1 LRPSTNCDNYIFM
14 KQYVIDQLRPA
25 DYEAV
30 KAYLDENFESSSLE
44 GIYWIPLDQGILTE
58 VQAEHTECQPF
69 YFAVD
74 LEQNF
79 MANELLVRT
88 KSKMRCSCMGYATEK
103 QLYWIIQFVDAVF
116 DKLGIKI

>member
-1 LRPSTNCDNYIFM
+1 M

-30 KAYLDENFESSSLE
+30 KAYLDKNYGSSAVE
-44 GIYWIPLDQGILTE
+44 GIYWIPLDQSMLTKL
-58 VQAEHTECQPF
+58 QAEHTECQPF

-79 MANELLVRT
+79 MASELLIRT
-88 KSKMRCSCMGYATEK
+88 KNKMRCSCMSYANEK
-103 QLYWIIQFVDAVF
+103 QLNWIIQFTDAIF
-116 DKLGIKI
+116 DRLDIKI

>member
-1 LRPSTNCDNYIFM
+1 M

-30 KAYLDENFESSSLE
+30 KAYLDENFSSSNVE
-44 GIYWIPLDQGILTE
+44 GIYWIPLDQDILTG
-58 VQAEHTECQPF
+58 VQAEHARCQPF

-79 MANELLVRT
+79 MASELLVRT
-88 KSKMRCSCMGYATEK
+88 KNKMRCSCMGYATEK
-103 QLYWIIQFVDAVF
+103 QRNWIIQLADSIF
-116 DKLGIKI
+116 DKLKITI

>member
-1 LRPSTNCDNYIFM
+1 M

-30 KAYLDENFESSSLE
+30 KAYLDKNYSSSIVE
-44 GIYWIPLDQGILTE
+44 GIYWIPLDQSMLTE
-58 VQAEHTECQPF
+58 LQAEHTECQPF

-79 MANELLVRT
+79 MASELLIRT
-88 KSKMRCSCMGYATEK
+88 QNKMRCSCMSYADEK
-103 QLYWIIQFVDAVF
+103 QRNWIIQFADAIF
-116 DKLGIKI
+116 YRLEIKI

>member
-1 LRPSTNCDNYIFM
+1 M
-14 KQYVIDQLRPA
+14 KQYVVDQLRPA

-30 KAYLDENFESSSLE
+30 KAYLDENFESSSVE

-74 LEQNF
+74 LEQTHQKQN
-79 MANELLVRT
+79 AV
-88 KSKMRCSCMGYATEK
+88 
-103 QLYWIIQFVDAVF
+103 QLYG
-116 DKLGIKI
+116 LCY

>member
-1 LRPSTNCDNYIFM
+1 M

-30 KAYLDENFESSSLE
+30 KAYLDENFESSDVE
-44 GIYWIPLDQGILTE
+44 GIYWISLDQDLLTE
-58 VQAEHTECQPF
+58 IQAEHTECQPF
-69 YFAVD
+69 CFAVD

-79 MANELLVRT
+79 MASELLVRT
-88 KSKMRCSCMGYATEK
+88 KNKMRCSCMGYATEK
-103 QLYWIIQFVDAVF
+103 QLNWIIQLADGVF

>member
-1 LRPSTNCDNYIFM
+1 M
-14 KQYVIDQLRPA
+14 KQYVVDQLRPA

-30 KAYLDENFESSSLE
+30 KAYLDENFESSSVE

-58 VQAEHTECQPF
+58 VQAEPF

-103 QLYWIIQFVDAVF
+103 QLNWIIQFVDGVF
-116 DKLGIKI
+116 DKLGIKV